1 MSLLKRFQADRHV
14 RMLQS
19 GGEVAS
25 PALEEARAAL
35 QAMSADGARALLD
48 ALARTSATPATL
60 ATLATLVSPT
70 TLPVFLE
77 MLRAPLIT
85 QADAAMHA
93 LATSTAWDPLALLPA
108 LDDAR
113 GARPRFERVLEAQAS
128 RVPPLEWARALRT
141 LSREAR
147 PLVLRVLDRHA
158 DATIVSELIGLTSS
172 TEWALRLAAVKLL
185 ARFPGTET
193 AAVLTKRVSD
203 EHAAVR
209 HEAVRAAA
217 ATHATAAIP
226 ALCARLSDTDL
237 KVQTAAIEAL
247 IAIADVSAVPHLLSA
262 LQDESEFVRRA
273 AVEVLN
279 EVVTADA
286 IKDLV
291 SALRDADWW
300 VRVRAADALGT
311 LGGPRVV
318 DAVLLLVRDPDESTR
333 RYAIEILNAV
343 PDTRAVP
350 ALIEALDDDDWWVR
364 ERSIDALART
374 RAVEAIAPLRR
385 LLRRDPRTIPLCAR
399 AFGAIATPGCVEPL
413 VQLVGSDDAEVRREA
428 LAALVVLAGAEL
440 PEDSRQQVLATLS
453 DAGVKPP
460 ARHAVKPKPMAMQA
474 RAPLSMEAARPAAPS
489 NAARTA
495 ANLPASGTMHSLTLS
510 PANIPPAPPA
520 PPASAAPLAPPSGV
534 PAALAPA
541 SAANNRT
548 LDFQHL
554 PPGTELLGRFR
565 IVNRIGGGGFGTV
578 YRAED
583 LLVNEELV
591 LKVLSPQLSHDP
603 QVIKRFVQELKLTR
617 RVSHPTV
624 IRIHDLLDLGGAHA
638 ISMEYFAGRDLG
650 IVLHEDGALSPERT
664 CVIAEQV
671 LEGLVAAHA
680 AGVLHRDIKPGNIL
694 VGDDDGVRLVDFG
707 LASATQMGKSRLT
720 QSGMLVG
727 TPEYISPE
735 QIRGTPLDERADLYS
750 LGVVLYEVLSGK
762 APFQGTTPVNVLFQ
776 HLEST
781 VPPLVSV
788 APHVPQDLSDLVMQT
803 MAREPEARPAS
814 AAALLEAFRA
824 RH

>member
-1 MSLLKRFQADRHV
+1 MGILKRFQADRHV
-14 RMLQS
+14 RQLQA
-19 GGEVAS
+19 GAGTDS
-25 PALEEARAAL
+25 PALREARA
-35 QAMSADGARALLD
+35 QVEAMGGDGARALFD
-48 ALARTSATPATL
+48 AIARTPASPDTLSVLAALVTPATL
-60 ATLATLVSPT
+60 PLFVS
-70 TLPVFLE
+70 
-77 MLRAPLIT
+77 MLRAPLMT
-85 QADAAMHA
+85 QAEAAGHA
-93 LATSTAWDPLALLPA
+93 LAASVAWDPLALLPA
-108 LDDAR
+108 LEDAKAPR
-113 GARPRFERVLEAQAS
+113 ARIERVLEVQAG
-128 RVPPLEWARALRT
+128 RVPPTQWLRALPA
-141 LSREAR
+141 LSREVR
-147 PLVLRVLDRHA
+147 PLVLRVADRYA
-158 DATIVSELIGLTSS
+158 DASVVPELIGLASNTDW
-172 TEWALRLAAVKLL
+172 TMRANAVRML
-185 ARFPGTET
+185 ARFPSTEG
-193 AAVLTKRVSD
+193 AAVLAKLIAD

-217 ATHATAAIP
+217 ASRATPAIP
-226 ALCARLSDTDL
+226 ALCKRLRDTDL

-247 IAIADVSAVPHLLSA
+247 IAIGDVSAVPHLLEA

-318 DAVLLLVRDPDESTR
+318 DAVLQLVRDPDESTR

-343 PDTRAVP
+343 PDSRAVP

-364 ERSIDALART
+364 ERAVDALART
-374 RAVEAIAPLRR
+374 RSADAIAPLRR

-399 AFGAIATPGCVEPL
+399 AFGAIATPECVEPL
-413 VQLVGSDDAEVRREA
+413 VQLVGSDDPEVRREA
-428 LAALVVLAGAEL
+428 LAALVALATAEL
-440 PEDSRQQVLATLS
+440 PEEPRQTVLATLAE
-453 DAGVKPP
+453 AGVKPP
-460 ARHAVKPKPMAMQA
+460 ARNANAKPKPMPVQERSMLSMQQA
-474 RAPLSMEAARPAAPS
+474 RPVTPMAEPPSRPSAVPALTPSAGHPSAPEANP
-489 NAARTA
+489 TE
-495 ANLPASGTMHSLTLS
+495 
-510 PANIPPAPPA
+510 PP
-520 PPASAAPLAPPSGV
+520 PLAPPTGV
-534 PAALAPA
+534 P
-541 SAANNRT
+541 SAIRS

-617 RVSHPTV
+617 RVSHPAV

-650 IVLHEDGALSPERT
+650 IVLHEEGALSPERT

-694 VGDDDGVRLVDFG
+694 VGDGDRVRLVDFG

-762 APFQGTTPVNVLFQ
+762 APFQGATPVNVLFQ

-781 VPPLVSV
+781 VPPLASV
-788 APHVPQDLSDLVMQT
+788 APNVPQDLSDLVMQT